1 MYYTNVFFKF
11 IMTTSN
17 YNIVLDTA
25 FLLNI
30 IPERYRELKVSELDK
45 YLAMARGYQGEN
57 GDVKALAMKKWFN
70 TNYHYIVPE
79 AEDSTQIRLTGNKL
93 WDEYAEAKELGIE
106 TKPVITGVYTL
117 FKLCRFTGKKKA
129 DDFINAFIEAY
140 KEIVSKCEAVG
151 IQLLQFDEP
160 ALVQDM
166 TEEDRKLFVKM
177 YSDILGKKKFCKVL
191 LQTYFGDVRDVYE
204 DIVKLSFDGIGL
216 DFIEG
221 KKTAE
226 LIEKYGFP
234 KDKVL
239 FAGLVNGKNIW
250 KNHYE
255 KTLNVLKKLED
266 KGIQTVLSTSC
277 SLQHVPYTLKH
288 ENKLSD
294 EYLNYFAFSEVT
306 EADYR
311 RLPARSERQQL
322 QKKEF
327 ALQKLPTTTIGSF
340 PQTKDV
346 KANRSAFRKGE
357 ISKEQYVEFNK
368 KKIEECVRWQEEIG
382 LDVLVH
388 GEYER
393 NDMVEYFGEALGGF
407 LFTEKA
413 WVQSYWTLKQRKTRK
428 KFNKQKYATKRA
440 MSKLTSP

>member
-1 MYYTNVFFKF
+1 
-11 IMTTSN
+11 
-17 YNIVLDTA
+17 
-25 FLLNI
+25 
-30 IPERYRELKVSELDK
+30 
-45 YLAMARGYQGEN
+45 
-57 GDVKALAMKKWFN
+57 MKKWFN

-93 WDEYAEAKELGIE
+93 WAEYAEAKELGIE

-117 FKLCRFTGKKKA
+117 FKLCRFTGKKRA

-140 KEIVSKCEAVG
+140 KDVYSKCEAVG
-151 IQLLQFDEP
+151 IQWLQFDEP

-166 TEEDRKLFVKM
+166 TEEDRELFVKM
-177 YSDILGKKKFCKVL
+177 YSDILGKKKSCKVL

-234 KDKVL
+234 KDTVL

-294 EYLNYFAFSEVT
+294 EYLNYFAFAEEKLVELKEFRRKNLHYRSCLQLQSVHFHRQKMLRPTVQHSVRVKSAKNSMLNLIRRKLKNVSDGRKKSDLMYLFMENTKEMTWLNILVKRWEVFCSQRKHGFSHMEQDVLNHLLYGEMFT
-306 EADYR
+306 
-311 RLPARSERQQL
+311 ARSR
-322 QKKEF
+322 
-327 ALQKLPTTTIGSF
+327 
-340 PQTKDV
+340 
-346 KANRSAFRKGE
+346 
-357 ISKEQYVEFNK
+357 
-368 KKIEECVRWQEEIG
+368 
-382 LDVLVH
+382 
-388 GEYER
+388 
-393 NDMVEYFGEALGGF
+393 
-407 LFTEKA
+407 
-413 WVQSYWTLKQRKTRK
+413 
-428 KFNKQKYATKRA
+428 
-440 MSKLTSP
+440 

>member
-1 MYYTNVFFKF
+1 MKTAVIGYPRIGTLRELKF
-11 IMTTSN
+11 ALEKYFRKEISADELTQTAKELRKTHWLIQKEAGIDYITSN
-17 YNIVLDTA
+17 DFSYYDIVLDTA

-30 IPERYRELKVSELDK
+30 IPERYKELEVSELDK

-79 AEDSTQIRLTGNKL
+79 AEDCTQIRLTGNKL

-129 DDFINAFIEAY
+129 DDFIKAFIEAY

-151 IQLLQFDEP
+151 IQWLQFDEP
-160 ALVQDM
+160 ALVQDV
-166 TEEDRKLFVKM
+166 TEEDRELFVKM
-177 YSDILGKKKFCKVL
+177 YSDILGKKQSCKVL

-226 LIEKYGFP
+226 LIEKYVFP
-234 KDKVL
+234 KDTVL

-266 KGIQTVLSTSC
+266 KGIQTVLSKSC
-277 SLQHVPYTLKH
+277 SLQQVPYTLNH
-288 ENKLSD
+288 ENKL
-294 EYLNYFAFSEVT
+294 
-306 EADYR
+306 
-311 RLPARSERQQL
+311 
-322 QKKEF
+322 
-327 ALQKLPTTTIGSF
+327 
-340 PQTKDV
+340 
-346 KANRSAFRKGE
+346 
-357 ISKEQYVEFNK
+357 
-368 KKIEECVRWQEEIG
+368 
-382 LDVLVH
+382 
-388 GEYER
+388 
-393 NDMVEYFGEALGGF
+393 
-407 LFTEKA
+407 
-413 WVQSYWTLKQRKTRK
+413 
-428 KFNKQKYATKRA
+428 
-440 MSKLTSP
+440 